1 MYHLDRNLIFYVS
14 KIADVAMVSRGIGWV
29 LKKQSTLWSVLFS
42 QRQRGSFSTTT
53 ISTALPYNP
62 MSRMSK
68 STGPFIENGLEY
80 IVLDTG
86 EKLYEP
92 QEPGPQ
98 DCCGKGCQECV
109 WTVYLES
116 KKAYEDMVA
125 DMKGVPRELTAF
137 DLLELRLKEK
147 EQAR

>member
-1 MYHLDRNLIFYVS
+1 
-14 KIADVAMVSRGIGWV
+14 
-29 LKKQSTLWSVLFS
+29 
-42 QRQRGSFSTTT
+42 
-53 ISTALPYNP
+53 
-62 MSRMSK
+62 MSK